1 MQRNVP
7 AGDGGG
13 PGSSVGAQH
22 VAVDGHRV
30 FSQSRHVGNRSQ
42 GASGQALDF
51 LGSAGWASAGNLS
64 SDPFVGGPRQH
75 CVLGGY
81 PSHAAASAPAGN
93 ARRHGG
99 GADDVCVPH
108 LDQCRPLSLGHEPWS
123 DFHRS
128 KFAQPYGH
136 PPALRVRRDQ
146 VAMAVMGR
154 GSGACVIDSFRANS
168 WARRGPLAR
177 CTLRICRSAGP
188 GGQSGPSLDCRRIF

>member
-7 AGDGGG
+7 ASDGGG
-13 PGSSVGAQH
+13 PGSPVGAQH

-30 FSQSRHVGNRSQ
+30 FSQSRHVGNRPK

-51 LGSAGWASAGNLS
+51 LGSAGRASAGNLS
-64 SDPFVGGPRQH
+64 SDPFVGGSRQH

-81 PSHAAASAPAGN
+81 PPHAAASTPAGN

-99 GADDVCVPH
+99 SADDVCVPH

-128 KFAQPYGH
+128 SLLSRA
-136 PPALRVRRDQ
+136 AVRPRCVFVGIGSQ
-146 VAMAVMGR
+146 WLQWIAGR
-154 GSGACVIDSFRANS
+154 GHA
-168 WARRGPLAR
+168 L
-177 CTLRICRSAGP
+177 
-188 GGQSGPSLDCRRIF
+188 